1 MVFWVGHLVLKR
13 IIIQPKLNERRA
25 YLMRYTLGYYC
36 FRLVKSNLQSVR
48 SITSYYILPHSSPSC
63 TATLA
68 SFVVLAA
75 LYPNFSNES

>member
-1 MVFWVGHLVLKR
+1 MVFGVGHFVLKR
-13 IIIQPKLNERRA
+13 IVIQPKLNERRA

-36 FRLVKSNLQSVR
+36 FRLVKSSLQSVR